1 MHIDLSGS
9 TYPQNFRSG
18 FVALVGAP
26 NAGKSTLLNRILG
39 EKISIT
45 SRKPQTTR
53 NRILGVRHSPVA
65 QLVFFDT
72 PGVHIATDQFNARIV
87 ETAMATVGDADV
99 VLVVVDLSRPDFESE
114 RLMVNKIND
123 EKKPVVLALNKLDL
137 ISKNNLLEQ
146 IDRWSQ
152 VYSCDDIVPVSAAKG
167 TQIDSLIELLEEK
180 MPVGPPFFPEDAL
193 TDQPERFIAAEMIR
207 EKIFRLTGEE
217 IPYSTAVTIDDF
229 KEEINGSLI
238 RIYASIHM
246 ERASQ
251 KGIIIGKGG
260 RMLKTIGEKSRRDME
275 RFFGTKVFLK
285 LFVRI
290 QKNWRKDTRALKKFG
305 Y

>member
-39 EKISIT
+39 KKISIT

-114 RLMVNKIND
+114 RLMVNKIYD

-260 RMLKTIGEKSRRDME
+260 RMLKTIGAKSRQDME